1 MGLLIFFNLYFGLK
15 SGGEGWKFSGLV
27 CRFYLDSRRMYW
39 QQIWFTSL
47 VNGRHFSHWSPPS
60 SSPAAVSLSF
70 HTQGLLKDP
79 PSYWFS
85 CSVPKACPTP
95 LLDFFPLASRAT
107 VLPGYM
113 VRGSGLHTSAGVWL
127 LCPLGLLSGTESSLW
142 GPSRIWCGWNRSHS
156 PCYQSWSDACTRGT
170 GWMPVWI
177 LRRYLSFPTA
187 LRRGEENGVYGQRGI
202 SEPWLS
208 M

>member
-1 MGLLIFFNLYFGLK
+1 M
-15 SGGEGWKFSGLV
+15 V
-27 CRFYLDSRRMYW
+27 D
-39 QQIWFTSL
+39 TSATE
-47 VNGRHFSHWSPPS
+47 VHP
-60 SSPAAVSLSF
+60 PAALLLSFSLSLS
-70 HTQGLLKDP
+70 LLFIPRDSWETHLPIDFPALFLRHAP
-79 PSYWFS
+79 P
-85 CSVPKACPTP
+85 P

-156 PCYQSWSDACTRGT
+156 HCYQSWSDACTRGT

-187 LRRGEENGVYGQRGI
+187 LRRGEENSVYGQREI

-208 M
+208 V